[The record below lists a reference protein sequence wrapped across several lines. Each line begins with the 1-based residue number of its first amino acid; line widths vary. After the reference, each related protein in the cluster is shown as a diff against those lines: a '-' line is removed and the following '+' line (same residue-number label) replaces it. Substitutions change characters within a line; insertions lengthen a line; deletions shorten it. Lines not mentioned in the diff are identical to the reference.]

1 MSMPGYSQAV
11 GDFRRARR
19 RAALRSVFARW
30 AGNSPRLLSYEDV
43 RRKLKARETAK
54 IELKEIPLDAIV
66 GSVGRYDDFT
76 RGFLPRRDSSEGRWA
91 GVKVAVTGLGGL
103 PPIEVYQIGDAY
115 FVLDGNHRVSVA
127 RDVGASQIEAYVR
140 KMDTKVPLS
149 PDIQPDD
156 LLIKAEYAE
165 FLDRTSFDEIAPQ
178 IDLTVTL
185 PGRYP
190 VLLDQISAH
199 QDHLNKTED
208 RKVSLR
214 EAAAAWVQQVYA
226 PTVEVIRQQGLLRD
240 FPGRTE
246 TDLYVWM
253 SQHTADLE
261 RELGWEVKRESVASN
276 LAAQSSPRLIRRFS
290 RAKKKVFDALTP
302 DPLDSGPAPGIW
314 RRDQLGVR
322 GRENLAANILVA
334 VSGEEHSWSAVDQ
347 ALIVAQREGARLQ
360 GLHVVKS
367 EDQVEGE
374 KAKAVRVEF
383 ERRTDEVGVS
393 GRLAVEVGGVA
404 RKICE
409 RARWSDFVVVH
420 LAHPPG
426 TRTIARLGSGFRTM
440 ILRCPTPILA
450 VPRSI
455 SPMNH
460 AILAYDGSRKAKEA
474 LYLST
479 YLASRWNISL
489 VIVSVA
495 EAKRV
500 TEETLREAQSY
511 AERHD
516 VTPVVVSKKGDVAEA
531 VLQTANETKS
541 DFTVIG
547 GYGHSPVIEAALG
560 SAIDHILR
568 ESDRPVLI
576 CR

>member
-240 FPGRTE
+240 FSGRTE

>member
-1 MSMPGYSQAV
+1 MSMAGYSQAV

-240 FPGRTE
+240 FSGRTE

>member
-240 FPGRTE
+240 FSGRTE

-334 VSGEEHSWSAVDQ
+334 VSGEDHSWSAVDQ